1 MAGNHAAPKP
11 NIKAWASAHVKSQV
25 GLEERSEEKALAR
38 KDNRGVSKM
47 RERERERESMNME
60 QERCL

>member
-11 NIKAWASAHVKSQV
+11 NIKAWASTHAKSQV
-25 GLEERSEEKALAR
+25 EALAR